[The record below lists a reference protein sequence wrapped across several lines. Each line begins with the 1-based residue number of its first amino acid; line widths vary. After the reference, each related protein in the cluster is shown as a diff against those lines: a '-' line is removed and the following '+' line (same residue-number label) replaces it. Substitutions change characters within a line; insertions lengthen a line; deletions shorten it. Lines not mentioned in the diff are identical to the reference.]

1 VLVSAE
7 FAAAVE
13 DGDVRLKSLGRHN
26 LRGVREAK
34 EIFALS
40 DPSIAAG
47 A

>member
-1 VLVSAE
+1 MIPPKENAE
-7 FAAAVE
+7 FVAAMESDA
-13 DGDVRLKSLGRHN
+13 RLKSLGRHT

-40 DPSIAAG
+40 AEEG